1 MGIQPFAEDLWIAE
15 GEIVNFYGFPYPT
28 RSVFVRLADRSVWVW
43 SPIKLSQ
50 ELEAEVRELGPVA
63 HLVSPNKIHHL
74 YLTEWHEAFPE
85 AKLWGPQSTIK
96 KRSDLAFEAPLEAK
110 PPAKWAGSL
119 DQAWF
124 NGSPLLDEIVFFH
137 KASRTAILADL
148 SENFSEHFLEE
159 NWKPW
164 QRWIARRWGIVEGTG
179 YAPLEWRLSFFDRK
193 ATRRSR
199 EKVLAWDP
207 ERVIMAHGEVQ
218 ISGGKLFLE
227 KAFAWI
233 G

>member
-1 MGIQPFAEDLWIAE
+1 MNIQPFADDLWIAE
-15 GEIVNFYGFPYPT
+15 GEIVNFYGFSYPT
-28 RSVFVRLADRSVWVW
+28 RCVFVRLADRSLWVW
-43 SPIKLSQ
+43 SPIRLSP
-50 ELEAEVRELGPVA
+50 ELKAEVRELGPVA

-85 AKLWGPQSTIK
+85 AKLWGPQSTIN
-96 KRSDLAFEAPLEAK
+96 KRSDLAFETPLGAE
-110 PPAKWAGSL
+110 PPVEWASCL
-119 DQAWF
+119 DQEWF

-148 SENFSEHFLEE
+148 SENFSERFLED

-164 QRWIARRWGIVEGTG
+164 QRWIARRWGIVEGSG

-199 EKVLAWDP
+199 DRVLNWKP
-207 ERVIMAHGEVQ
+207 ECVVMAHGELQV
-218 ISGGKLFLE
+218 SGGRPFLE
-227 KAFAWI
+227 KAFAWV

>member
-1 MGIQPFAEDLWIAE
+1 MGIQPIAEDLWIAE

-28 RSVFVRLADRSVWVW
+28 RSVLVRLADGSLWVW
-43 SPIKLSQ
+43 SPIRLSP
-50 ELEAEVRELGPVA
+50 ELQAEVRKLGPVA

-74 YLTEWHEAFPE
+74 YLTEWHRAFPE
-85 AKLWGPQSTIK
+85 AKLWGPRSTIK
-96 KRSDLAFEAPLEAK
+96 KRPDLAFEAPLEAE
-110 PPAKWAGSL
+110 PPADWTSSL

-124 NGSPLLDEIVFFH
+124 KGSPLLDEIVFFH

-148 SENFSEHFLEE
+148 SENFSEHFLKE

-164 QRWIARRWGIVEGTG
+164 QRWIARHWGITEGTG
-179 YAPLEWRLSFFDRK
+179 YAPLEWRLSFLDRK
-193 ATRRSR
+193 AIRRSR
-199 EKVLAWDP
+199 DKVLAWDP
-207 ERVIMAHGEVQ
+207 ERVVMAHGEVQ